1 MNYKLII
8 CFFLL
13 SFSACRAPKYSVL
26 FRIEKD
32 GKTDNQWFL
41 QTVGDAEKNYTIR
54 KFDFLQIDLYTNKG
68 EKILQLDSMYG
79 AGFNTSFGFS
89 PQMAG
94 QMGQGGQMGQNS
106 QFMNLASTVN
116 VNAPNVKGYLVNDDG
131 NIYLPLIK
139 PISVEGLKI
148 WQANDLVAK
157 AYEEFYVQPYAK
169 VNLLNR
175 RVVIMGALGDR
186 ILPLTQENMN
196 LLEVLV
202 MAGVNLGVNSRNDRI
217 RVIRNVLTDPKIQI
231 VDLTK
236 WETTKLANMRIEP
249 NDVIYI
255 EPRRRLG
262 QDADLNN
269 VTTNVMNTISSI
281 TSIIATVVSMALLFK
296 TLNP

>member
-1 MNYKLII
+1 
-8 CFFLL
+8 
-13 SFSACRAPKYSVL
+13 
-26 FRIEKD
+26 
-32 GKTDNQWFL
+32 
-41 QTVGDAEKNYTIR
+41 
-54 KFDFLQIDLYTNKG
+54 
-68 EKILQLDSMYG
+68 
-79 AGFNTSFGFS
+79 
-89 PQMAG
+89 
-94 QMGQGGQMGQNS
+94 
-106 QFMNLASTVN
+106 
-116 VNAPNVKGYLVNDDG
+116 
-131 NIYLPLIK
+131 
-139 PISVEGLKI
+139 
-148 WQANDLVAK
+148 
-157 AYEEFYVQPYAK
+157 
-169 VNLLNR
+169 
-175 RVVIMGALGDR
+175 
-186 ILPLTQENMN
+186 MN

>member
-1 MNYKLII
+1 MNYKLIV

-79 AGFNTSFGFS
+79 AGTNTSFGFN
-89 PQMAG
+89 PQMGAMNP
-94 QMGQGGQMGQNS
+94 QMGQMGQNS
-106 QFMNLASTVN
+106 QFMNLAATVN
-116 VNAPNVKGYLVNDDG
+116 VNSPNVKGYLVNDDG

-281 TSIIATVVSMALLFK
+281 TSIIATVVSMTLLFK
-296 TLNP
+296 AVK